1 MILLNSF
8 LENLP
13 EGFLMSKP
21 VVSIIGRPNV
31 GKSTFFNKIIGE
43 RRSIVLNT
51 PGVTRDRIYAET
63 EWNGKKFAII
73 DTGGIEPNSDD
84 PILSQMRQQ
93 AIMAMDM
100 SDVILFMVDGKEG
113 VTISDSEVATILRR
127 TGKPVFLV
135 VNKVDRMKFDKDIVN
150 IYDFYELG
158 LGDPIPIS
166 SVNMLNFG
174 DLLDEIVD
182 SFPNNSYIDE
192 EDDIKI
198 AVIGKPNVGKSS
210 FVNAVINESRVIVS
224 DVAGTTR
231 DSIDMP
237 FSYDGKNFTLIDTAG
252 IRRKSKVNED
262 VEKYSVVRAVA
273 AIERCDVCVLM
284 IDAES
289 GITEQDK
296 KIAGIAHEAGKG
308 LMIVVNKWDLIK
320 KQTNTMRDYEK
331 EIKSELLFAS
341 YAPII
346 FISVLKKNKIYDVIK
361 TAAKIQKIRSE
372 RIPTGRLNA
381 VIEDAVMMKQP
392 PSDKGKRLKIYY
404 ASQIGVK
411 PPFFSFNINKREL
424 IHFSYM
430 RYLENRIREEFD
442 FEGTSLKF
450 IFNEKRE
457 GR

>member
-135 VNKVDRMKFDKDIVN
+135 VNKVDRMKFDKDMVN

-210 FVNAVINESRVIVS
+210 FVNAVTNESRVIVS

-372 RIPTGRLNA
+372 RISTGRLNS

-411 PPFFSFNINKREL
+411 PPLFSFNINKREL

>member
-93 AIMAMDM
+93 AVMAMDM

-135 VNKVDRMKFDKDIVN
+135 VNKVDRMKFDKDMVN

-192 EDDIKI
+192 EDEIKI

-210 FVNAVINESRVIVS
+210 FVNAVTNESRVIVS
-224 DVAGTTR
+224 DIAGTTR

-404 ASQIGVK
+404 TSQIGVK
-411 PPFFSFNINKREL
+411 PPLFSFNINKREL